1 MKKLWILLAA
11 VLALCLAL
19 TACRT
24 SSKPDTPTTD
34 GTEVTTTEVPTD
46 GGTSGGEE
54 KSDQSTAKTKVDLIL
69 FAGDVN
75 MSGRGTAAE
84 ATPVAE
90 GHAYEFRAV
99 SDPTK
104 LYALDGSFGAA
115 EQKSGGL
122 SDSAKRA
129 SQGSLVPAFCEA
141 YYQRTGTPVVA
152 VSASEGGATIAN
164 WLPSNGKV
172 EDAIA
177 RMEAAKAYIDASGTY
192 EVGHIL
198 LVWCQGESDA
208 AAGTDRSTYVTRS
221 TTVLRALMRRGVETC
236 MVIQSGDVPGVDD
249 EANASL
255 HEAQKELCGKDKAF
269 VLISVLF
276 GQESERM
283 EGGAYTQTAYN
294 EVGADAG
301 TNAGIYLEN
310 PATYKE
316 PEPPKEP
323 VEAVE
328 EDQFG
333 GNPIDLPRD
342 EWNH

>member
-24 SSKPDTPTTD
+24 ATTPDNGTSAGDTTAA
-34 GTEVTTTEVPTD
+34 EPPTD
-46 GGTSGGEE
+46 GGSQGG
-54 KSDQSTAKTKVDLIL
+54 DQPPAGKTRVDLIL

-177 RMEAAKAYIDASGTY
+177 RMEAAKAYIDASGIY

-249 EANASL
+249 EVNASL

-283 EGGAYTQTAYN
+283 EGGAYTQIAYN

-328 EDQFG
+328 DDQFA

>member
-24 SSKPDTPTTD
+24 ATTPDN
-34 GTEVTTTEVPTD
+34 GTSAGDTATAEPPTD
-46 GGTSGGEE
+46 GGSQGG
-54 KSDQSTAKTKVDLIL
+54 DQPPVGKTRVDLIL

-249 EANASL
+249 EVNASL